1 MKRWFSFL
9 SAAIFLLL
17 PGCGGAG
24 EASAQFFAMDT
35 VMTVTVYGRQG
46 KGAVDAARAEINRLD
61 RLFSRTREDSEIAR
75 LNAGGET
82 ALDGEVLALLELAR
96 SVSEASGGAFDVT
109 IAPVMDA
116 WGWTGGE
123 RRVPPP
129 AELEKLLPLVNYKNL
144 LLDPASGTACLTRPG
159 MSADLGGVAKGYAAG
174 RAASAVREAGAASAL
189 LDLGSNITAVG
200 DKPDGTS
207 WRIAVKDP
215 QDTQN
220 YICVLSLSDQT
231 ASTSGGYERYFEED
245 GAVYHHI
252 IDPATGY
259 PADTGLLSV
268 TVVSENAALAD
279 ALSTACFVLG
289 PEEALELWRTG
300 GGLDAFELVLCRTD
314 GTVVVTEGLE
324 EGLTFHGEEGGYV
337 CEIARR

>member
-9 SAAIFLLL
+9 FAAIFLLL

-24 EASAQFFAMDT
+24 KASAQFFAMDT

-46 KGAVDAARAEINRLD
+46 KAAVDAARAEINRLD

-96 SVSEASGGAFDVT
+96 SVSEVSGGAFDAT

-123 RRVPPP
+123 RRDPP
-129 AELEKLLPLVNYKNL
+129 LQSRRHCSLVNYKNL

-174 RAASAVREAGAASAL
+174 RAASASGRRGPPLPCWIWAPTSPPWGISRTAPPG
-189 LDLGSNITAVG
+189 GS
-200 DKPDGTS
+200 
-207 WRIAVKDP
+207 R
-215 QDTQN
+215 
-220 YICVLSLSDQT
+220 
-231 ASTSGGYERYFEED
+231 
-245 GAVYHHI
+245 
-252 IDPATGY
+252 
-259 PADTGLLSV
+259 
-268 TVVSENAALAD
+268 
-279 ALSTACFVLG
+279 
-289 PEEALELWRTG
+289 
-300 GGLDAFELVLCRTD
+300 
-314 GTVVVTEGLE
+314 
-324 EGLTFHGEEGGYV
+324 
-337 CEIARR
+337 